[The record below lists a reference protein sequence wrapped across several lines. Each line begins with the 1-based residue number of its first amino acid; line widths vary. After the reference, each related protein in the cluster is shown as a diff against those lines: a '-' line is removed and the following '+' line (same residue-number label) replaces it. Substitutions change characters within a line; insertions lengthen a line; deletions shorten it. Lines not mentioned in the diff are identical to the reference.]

1 MDSISMEQQQCQ
13 AALPPLETAHI
24 PRATYRLQ
32 FNAGF
37 RLSDAQAALPYLAT
51 LGVSHLYAS
60 PLLKA
65 RPGSL
70 HGYDVI
76 DPTQLNPEIG
86 DEAAFDALHRSMRDS
101 AMHLLLDI
109 VPNHMGV
116 LEADNPW
123 WLDVLE
129 NGPAAEHAN
138 AFDIEWQPPQHE
150 LRGQVLLAVLG
161 QPYGVVLEAGEI
173 VPVFEPARGQFV
185 LHYYGHRFP
194 LDPAHHAELLDLAP
208 LPEAASHEQRAQIE
222 SLRAGFERLPD
233 RNTEDS
239 VERATRQREV
249 ASLKQALARIHAE
262 WAWAP
267 AWLEA
272 CAAQLTGQPGN
283 SASFDRLDALLQR
296 QAYRLAFWRAAGDE
310 INYRRFFDINGL
322 AALRAEDP
330 AVFEA
335 SHKLVLGWLRS
346 GRIAGLR
353 IDHPDGMA
361 DPEAYFRRL
370 QQAASD
376 GGRAAY
382 IVVEKI
388 LGEDEA
394 WPREWPVHGD
404 TGYRFANQVNGLF
417 VDPANEAAFDEAY
430 AAGLDEPVSFDIEL
444 DAAKRAVM
452 GVSLAAD
459 LRQLTELA
467 HDIGLRQRHTR
478 DLTRPGL
485 KAAIIE
491 YVAAFDVYRSYVSER
506 GVGPLDRARI
516 EKAAALART
525 RCRPSQLRYLDFVRQ
540 LLLQPFEADPGLAAC
555 QRRFVQRLQQFTAP
569 VMAKAMEDTAFY
581 RYHRLVSLNDV
592 GGDPRRFGM
601 PVAAFHAANLAR
613 KRDMPHTL
621 LGSSTHDSKRSEDV
635 RTRLDVLSE
644 MPQRWQQTVQ
654 RWREMARTQWR
665 IGGLEATLTPNDEI
679 LLFQTLLGVWP
690 LALADDQAL
699 AVLRERVAAYM
710 LKAVREA
717 KQVSSW
723 LDGNDDYEGTLQRC
737 VELLLARLEPNPF
750 LTDLRR
756 LAFEVA
762 PFGCVNS
769 LALVACKLTAPGVP
783 DLYQGCE
790 DWMFA
795 LVDPDNRRPVDFA
808 SLRDKLGVVARLVD
822 AGRAAPALRRMHL
835 PSGLHKLLITWRL
848 LQWRVQAEALFRDG
862 EYFPLETVGEKAE
875 HVVAFAR
882 HDGQGHC
889 SVTVVPRLGYTASGG
904 DIDALLDGR
913 CWGDTQVL
921 LPQALAGRVWEDVV
935 ADRNVTM
942 AGDRLPL
949 DGLLQ
954 QLPVAVLRGSP
965 ATGV

>member
-1 MDSISMEQQQCQ
+1 MDLEQTPQ
-13 AALPPLETAHI
+13 ALPALDTALV
-24 PRATYRLQ
+24 PRVTYRLQ

-37 RLSDAQAALPYLAT
+37 RLADAQAALPYLAA
-51 LGVSHLYAS
+51 LAISHVYAS

-65 RPGSL
+65 RPGST

-76 DPTQLNPEIG
+76 DPSQLNPEIG
-86 DEAAFDALHRSMRDS
+86 DEAAFDALHQ
-101 AMHLLLDI
+101 ALQAHGMHLLLDI

-116 LEADNPW
+116 LEADNLW

-129 NGPAAEHAN
+129 NGPAAEHAR

-150 LRGQVLLAVLG
+150 LRGKVLLAVLG
-161 QPYGVVLEAGEI
+161 QPYGQVLEAGEI

-185 LHYYGHRFP
+185 LHYHAHRFP
-194 LDPAHHAELLDLAP
+194 VDPAHHADLLALAP
-208 LPEAASHEQRAQIE
+208 LPEAANAEQQAQIE
-222 SLRAGFERLPD
+222 SLRAGFARLPD

-239 VERATRQREV
+239 VERATRQREG
-249 ASLKQALARIHAE
+249 AALKQALARLHAD
-262 WAWAP
+262 WPWVP
-267 AWLEA
+267 AWLDA
-272 CAAQLTGQPGN
+272 CAARLTGRAGDP
-283 SASFDRLDALLQR
+283 ASFDRLDALLQR

-330 AVFEA
+330 GVFDA
-335 SHKLVLGWLRS
+335 SHKLVLQWLRS

-370 QQAASD
+370 QEAAAGDS
-376 GGRAAY
+376 GRAAY

-388 LGEDEA
+388 LADDEA

-404 TGYRFANQVNGLF
+404 TGYRFANQVNGVF
-417 VDPANEAAFDEAY
+417 VDGANEAAFDELY
-430 AAGLDEPVSFDIEL
+430 AVGLEQPVSFDAEL
-444 DAAKRAVM
+444 DAAKRSVM
-452 GVSLAAD
+452 AVSLAAD
-459 LRQLTELA
+459 LRLLTELA
-467 HDIGLRQRHTR
+467 HDIGLRQRQTR

-485 KAAIIE
+485 KAAIVE

-525 RCRPSQLRYLDFVRQ
+525 RCRPSQLRYLDFLRQ
-540 LLLQPFEADPGLAAC
+540 LLLQPLEEDATLLAC

-601 PVAAFHAANLAR
+601 PVAAFHAANAAR
-613 KRDMPHTL
+613 RRDMPHTL

-635 RTRLDVLSE
+635 RARLDVLSE
-644 MPQRWQQTVQ
+644 MPQRWLQAVQ

-665 IGGLEATLTPNDEI
+665 IGGLEITLTANDEM

-690 LALADDQAL
+690 LALSDDQAL
-699 AVLRERVAAYM
+699 AALRDRVAAYM

-717 KQVSSW
+717 KQTSSW
-723 LDGNDDYEGTLQRC
+723 LDGNDDYENTLQRC

-750 LTDLRR
+750 LSDLRR
-756 LAFEVA
+756 FAGELA

-783 DLYQGCE
+783 DIYQGCE

-795 LVDPDNRRPVDFA
+795 LVDPDNRQPVDFA
-808 SLRDKLGVVARLVD
+808 SLRDKLGVVSRLVEG
-822 AGRAAPALRRMHL
+822 GRAAQALRRMHL
-835 PSGLHKLLITWRL
+835 PSGPHKLFVTWRL
-848 LQWRVQAEALFRDG
+848 LQWRRETEALFRDG
-862 EYFPLETVGEKAE
+862 DYLALETSGDKAA
-875 HVVAFAR
+875 HVLAFAR
-882 HDGQGHC
+882 HDAEGRC
-889 SVTVVPRLGYTASGG
+889 SITVVPRLSHAASGG
-904 DIDALLDGR
+904 DIDALLDGS

-921 LPQALAGRVWEDVV
+921 LPDELAGREWVDVV
-935 ADRNVTM
+935 ADRALPQT
-942 AGDRLPL
+942 GDRLAVA
-949 DGLLQ
+949 GLLQ
-954 QLPVAVLRGSP
+954 LVPVAVLRGVTARST
-965 ATGV
+965 A